1 MLNNNIVTDLSGG
14 CAKALLKISIVLN
27 AGSSSMSY
35 YYFFGACVLHA
46 NYHSS
51 NEPAER

>member
-14 CAKALLKISIVLN
+14 CAKALLKISTVLN

-46 NYHSS
+46 NYHSL
-51 NEPAER
+51 NEPAAM